1 MISITHYCTIH
12 NIDTSFIHSLA
23 DEGLIVLTISN
34 DGPFIE
40 EEQLPDLESY
50 TRWHYEM
57 GVNTEGIDV
66 IRHLL
71 GKVRDMQQEMHNL
84 RMRLRLYEDGD

>member
-12 NIDTSFIHSLA
+12 NIDTSFVQALA
-23 DEGLIVLTISN
+23 NEGLIVLTITT
-34 DGPFIE
+34 GEPFIE
-40 EEQLPDLESY
+40 EEQLPDLENY

-71 GKVRDMQQEMHNL
+71 SRIRRMQEEMRNL
-84 RMRLRLYEDGD
+84 QMRLSLYEDGD

>member
-12 NIDTSFIHSLA
+12 NIETSFVHALA
-23 DEGLIVLTISN
+23 NEGLIVLTITT
-34 DGPFIE
+34 GEPFIE
-40 EEQLPDLESY
+40 EEQLPDLENY

-71 GKVRDMQQEMHNL
+71 NRIRNMQEEMRNL
-84 RMRLRLYEDGD
+84 QMRLSLYEDGD